1 MELFCQYSK
10 EILTVDYIRKKFPLQ
25 MFDWVPN
32 KPLRCDTE
40 LVLGLEVLL
49 KLNLKGKDR

>member
-1 MELFCQYSK
+1 MEFFCQYSK

-32 KPLRCDTE
+32 KPLRCDIE
-40 LVLGLEVLL
+40 LVLGL
-49 KLNLKGKDR
+49 D